1 MQLRKDQ
8 SILLIAGVLSLAIWL
23 LPLLRPILLP
33 LQYYNTHVHELAH
46 ALATVLTG
54 GAVEYVSVFANGGG
68 VTLSAGGFGPLI
80 ASAGY
85 VGSAIVGGMLLLGS
99 RDKRGAQTMLYA
111 AAAFLAFSMLFFVRG
126 DFVGVLS
133 GLLWIA
139 GLALAALKLNE
150 DHVVFVAKFLGVQQC
165 LTSLQSIFILLQLTA
180 MTNEHNDAQLM
191 AQETMIPA
199 IVWSVLWGLMAIG
212 VIAWGLKVSWG
223 KTAKPRRTT

>member
-85 VGSAIVGGMLLLGS
+85 VGSAIVEECCCW
-99 RDKRGAQTMLYA
+99 DRGI
-111 AAAFLAFSMLFFVRG
+111 RKG
-126 DFVGVLS
+126 
-133 GLLWIA
+133 
-139 GLALAALKLNE
+139 
-150 DHVVFVAKFLGVQQC
+150 
-165 LTSLQSIFILLQLTA
+165 
-180 MTNEHNDAQLM
+180 
-191 AQETMIPA
+191 P
-199 IVWSVLWGLMAIG
+199 
-212 VIAWGLKVSWG
+212 
-223 KTAKPRRTT
+223 KPCFMRPQRF